1 MNTVPRRLGKTK
13 DVAVTIEIEHYTEG
27 LNKCTR
33 KGGEAY
39 ILGKKEVKLS
49 LLMDNIIMYAE
60 MSWKSTSREKNDFSK
75 VI

>member
-27 LNKCTR
+27 LNKFTR

-39 ILGKKEVKLS
+39 ILEKKRKLS
-49 LLMDNIIMYAE
+49 LLIDNIIMYAE